1 MPKTSQNFDEAFAI
15 ATQALRYIG
24 RYRIA
29 PTPAV
34 YEVWYRFAEGHDE
47 TIKSQL
53 THAIERAD
61 TVSKQLIEDLYQ
73 QFCRSDVC
81 DHNQSISLRLE
92 SEMRGLQAVIDNQI
106 DAGEEFGQS
115 IDSANQ
121 SLTAPDVTPPEVQE
135 SIADLITSNQ
145 AMQTQLDEMNE
156 RLLESKAQ
164 IDLLKKDLHESQKTM
179 MTDPLTGV
187 GNRRAF
193 EALMNAA
200 IRDRDSLGTQLA
212 ALILVDLDGFKAV
225 NDTLGHAVGDSLLQF
240 IANSIQS
247 LRSDASVARYGGD
260 EFGAFVKVRTAEE
273 GLEFAEMVRN
283 SLATHR
289 FQHKQSGTAI
299 GRVTTSVGMAIL
311 RSDDTHASWFD
322 RADKLLMRAKEA
334 DGNCVRA
341 ERQIGC

>member
-1 MPKTSQNFDEAFAI
+1 MVNTSQNFDEAFAI

-24 RYRIA
+24 RYRIP
-29 PTPAV
+29 PTPTV

-61 TVSKQLIEDLYQ
+61 TISKQLIEDLYE
-73 QFCRSDVC
+73 QFCRSNDC
-81 DHNQSISLRLE
+81 ERNHSFSMRLE
-92 SEMRGLQAVIDNQI
+92 SEVRDLQSVIDEQI
-106 DAGEEFGQS
+106 DAGKEFGQS

-121 SLTAPDVTPPEVQE
+121 GLTAADVTPPQTQQC
-135 SIADLITSNQ
+135 IADLVTSNQ
-145 AMQTQLDEMNE
+145 AMQAQLDEMKE
-156 RLLESKAQ
+156 RLQESKNQ
-164 IDLLKKDLHESQKTM
+164 IELLKHDLFESQKTM

-193 EALMNAA
+193 EALMDAA
-200 IRDRDSLGTQLA
+200 LRERDAIGSQLA
-212 ALILVDLDGFKAV
+212 ALVLVDLDGFKAV

-240 IANSIQS
+240 IARSMQE

-341 ERQIGC
+341 ERQISC